1 MNYMQKRRAWNRGTS
16 RIKTV
21 RGKYD
26 FYKGSRWAPVAGL
39 LGSMVLCLWLQ
50 FFGQSYNLYKMQQ
63 DVEASEYKKPMV
75 IDTRDTNI
83 STLIEDAVNEFLP
96 NHKSESLMIMHCLA
110 HRESGHGASN
120 AHGDGGLAGG
130 PLQFHQETW
139 QRMRGQMI
147 KQGVADEIGSR
158 YDLKEAVRTTAW
170 AIREGRGLEWGPI
183 LRDSK
188 GSDFASCQK
197 PSWY

>member
-1 MNYMQKRRAWNRGTS
+1 MPRKPAWNRGMS
-16 RIKTV
+16 RIKTA

-26 FYKGSRWAPVAGL
+26 YYKGSRWSPVAGL
-39 LGSMVLCLWLQ
+39 AGSITLCLWLSVL
-50 FFGQSYNLYKMQQ
+50 GQGINLNKQE
-63 DVEASEYKKPMV
+63 VEAVEYKKPLI
-75 IDTRDTNI
+75 IDTRETNI
-83 STLIEDAVNEFLP
+83 STLIDDAVSEFLSD
-96 NHKSESLMIMHCLA
+96 HESESLMIMHCLA

-130 PLQFHQETW
+130 PFQFHEETW
-139 QRMRGQMI
+139 QRMRKQMF

-170 AIREGRGLEWGPI
+170 AISQGRALEWGPI

-188 GSDFASCQK
+188 GSDFASCQT
-197 PSWY
+197 PSWYE